1 MRLPRIALY
10 ALATAGLLA
19 CLTTPASADI
29 LELKDG
35 RLVEGVVL
43 KDGETYFVTDRY
55 GAVEVPAGDVKEH
68 IKGKSVDAMVR
79 EHVAKLKGDDAA
91 GHLALAQWLHRI
103 GRKEEAK
110 ELGAAVLDLDP
121 ENEAA
126 HKLFGHVRHRGA
138 WVTPEDAKRAE
149 GYELHGGKWYTPAEW
164 KHLADTERKKAA
176 DAEAAAQN
184 KKIQRDVNAAVRL
197 MMSPDPK
204 VRERG
209 RLKLLGLAREHDSD
223 ELQALADRVA
233 DHVKQVAELRR
244 KALAASSLAPGARG
258 TVMGEIR
265 ATMSKLKRPI
275 KVLETSLASNIGGSS
290 VKIQLPE
297 LEVVSVRTTGI
308 IPAVIR

>member
-1 MRLPRIALY
+1 
-10 ALATAGLLA
+10 LAWGAV
-19 CLTTPASADI
+19 PASADI

-55 GAVEVPAGDVKEH
+55 GAVEVAAKDVKEH
-68 IKGKSVDAMVR
+68 IKGKSVDEMVR
-79 EHVAKLKGDDAA
+79 EHVAKLKDDDVE
-91 GHLALAQWLHRI
+91 GRLALATWLEKL
-103 GRKEEAK
+103 GRVEEAK

-138 WVTPEDAKRAE
+138 WVSPDDAKRAE
-149 GYELHGGKWYTPAEW
+149 GYERHGGKWYTPAEW
-164 KHLADTERKKAA
+164 KHLADAERKKAA
-176 DAEAAAQN
+176 EAEATAQ
-184 KKIQRDVNAAVRL
+184 KQKIQRDVNAAVRL

-233 DHVKQVAELRR
+233 EHVKQVEELRK

-258 TVMGEIR
+258 TVMTEIR
-265 ATMSKLKRPI
+265 ATMSRLKRPI
-275 KVLETSLASNIGGSS
+275 QVLETSLASNIGGSA

>member
-1 MRLPRIALY
+1 MRLSRLPLCALIVT
-10 ALATAGLLA
+10 ALLTCLA
-19 CLTTPASADI
+19 SPAASDI

-43 KDGETYFVTDRY
+43 KDGDTYFVTDRY
-55 GAVEVPAGDVKEH
+55 GAVELAAADVKEH
-68 IKGKSVDAMVR
+68 IKGKSVDQMVK
-79 EHVAKLKGDDAA
+79 EHVAKLKDDDVD
-91 GHLALAQWLHRI
+91 GRLALAQWLEKV

-110 ELGAAVLDLDP
+110 ELGAAVLELDP

-138 WVTPEDAKRAE
+138 WVTPEAAKRAE

-164 KHLADTERKKAA
+164 KQLADAERKKASE
-176 DAEAAAQN
+176 AEAAAAK

-209 RLKLLGLAREHDSD
+209 RMKLLGLAREHQSD

-233 DHVKQVAELRR
+233 EHVQQVEELRK
-244 KALAASSLAPGARG
+244 KAIAASSLAPSARG

-275 KVLETSLASNIGGSS
+275 EVFETSLASNIGGGS

-308 IPAVIR
+308 IPAVVR